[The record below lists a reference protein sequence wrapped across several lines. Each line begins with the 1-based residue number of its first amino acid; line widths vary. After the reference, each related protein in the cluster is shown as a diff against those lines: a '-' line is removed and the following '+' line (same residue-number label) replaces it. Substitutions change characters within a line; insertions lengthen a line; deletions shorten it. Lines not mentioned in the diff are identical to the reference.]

1 MLKKQTTESRFE
13 QNEEYIMKKVALLLV
28 VVLSITLIF
37 SACTPSYTW
46 EDAEKDVER
55 LKEIGFEIYI
65 ENTEEEREYHSESY
79 NKDFERE
86 GKDLRVELVNI
97 CGLVINWDIIIFKEF
112 KTEKQ
117 AKAMYELYIESGS
130 AQKVVRFGKIVIN
143 TNAQEA
149 MELLGYNFK

>member
-1 MLKKQTTESRFE
+1 
-13 QNEEYIMKKVALLLV
+13 MKKVAVLLV
-28 VVLSITLIF
+28 VVLSVSLLF
-37 SACTPSYTW
+37 VACTPSYTW

-86 GKDLRVELVNI
+86 GKNCSVELVNI

-117 AKAMYELYIESGS
+117 AKAMYDRYIESGS

-149 MELLGYNFK
+149 LDLLDYDFK

>member
-1 MLKKQTTESRFE
+1 
-13 QNEEYIMKKVALLLV
+13 MKKSAWLLIF
-28 VVLSITLIF
+28 VLSVALIF

-65 ENTEEEREYHSESY
+65 ENTEEEREYRSESY

-86 GKDLRVELVNI
+86 GKDCRVELVNI

-117 AKAMYELYIESGS
+117 AKNVYDDYIASGS
-130 AQKVVRFGKIVIN
+130 AQKVVRFGRIVIN

-149 MELLGYNFK
+149 IDLLDYNFK